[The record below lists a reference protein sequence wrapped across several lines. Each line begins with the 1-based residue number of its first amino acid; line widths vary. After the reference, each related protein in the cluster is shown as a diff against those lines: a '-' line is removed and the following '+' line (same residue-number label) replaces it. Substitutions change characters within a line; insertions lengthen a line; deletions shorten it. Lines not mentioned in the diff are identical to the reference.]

1 MSIKTNFE
9 PIGWTSYTRADA
21 RAQQIH
27 EALRSLA
34 KARNLVKGE
43 LQYPVTIKCRGFTNP
58 TEKNPGGEL

>member
-1 MSIKTNFE
+1 MDG
-9 PIGWTSYTRADA
+9 PARADV